1 MNRGRAQLYRVLVAI
16 GGAALLV
23 AMGVDALAVVG
34 RHAGLPL
41 LGSIEIVQA
50 AVLVSGATALLVATL
65 AGAHARVHLLLNRA
79 APGARATLERIG
91 AACGAALFLALLAAS
106 LWIAVDLWSG
116 QEESELLRLPYR
128 PLRLFT
134 IAAAAAIA
142 VTFLAEA
149 LRGRRR

>member
-1 MNRGRAQLYRVLVAI
+1 MKRGATLLYGALVAI
-16 GGAALLV
+16 GGTALLV

-65 AGAHARVHLLLNRA
+65 AGTHARVHLLVNRA
-79 APGARATLERIG
+79 TPQMRTTLERIG
-91 AACGAALFLALLAAS
+91 AVCGAALFLALLAAS
-106 LWIAVDLWSG
+106 LWITADLWSG
-116 QEESELLRLPYR
+116 QEESELLHLPYR
-128 PLRLFT
+128 PLRVFT
-134 IAAAAAIA
+134 VAATAAIA
-142 VTFLAEA
+142 VAFLVEA